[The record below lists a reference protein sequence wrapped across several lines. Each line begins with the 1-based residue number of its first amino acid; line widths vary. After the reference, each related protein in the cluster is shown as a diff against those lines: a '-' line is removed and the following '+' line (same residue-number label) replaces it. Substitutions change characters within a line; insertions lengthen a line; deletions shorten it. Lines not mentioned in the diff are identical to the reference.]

1 MKIAGLLMF
10 INDVHSLGLQTA
22 EGLLMTDSWYW
33 DMNDA
38 SRKFANRYF
47 MKMKKMPSSLQAADY
62 SAVSNYI
69 KAVAAAG
76 TDDPDKVIAQ
86 LKKTKID
93 DFYTKGYIRQ
103 DGRGIHDMYLLQVKT
118 PAESKK
124 PWDYLKV
131 VATIPGD
138 QAFTTPAE
146 SKCSLMKK

>member
-1 MKIAGLLMF
+1 MCIR
-10 INDVHSLGLQTA
+10 
-22 EGLLMTDSWYW
+22 DS
-33 DMNDA
+33 
-38 SRKFANRYF
+38 RYF

-103 DGRGIHDMYLLQVKT
+103 DGRAIHDMYLLQVKT

-131 VATIPGD
+131 VATIPGE